1 MNIKLYTRRD
11 DFTMIYINDD
21 YSKNK
26 YQRAKSIGIAEKA
39 YTSSW
44 TDGQKNLFKRF
55 LEELEKSEVKI
66 TKEDILSEQVLDLG
80 ISIIVSKKDDNQVSF
95 WVEKN
100 GKFLP
105 RQPEFFINPCGDF
118 VFNIHLSLLNVVK
131 SS

>member
-44 TDGQKNLFKRF
+44 TDGQKNLFERF
-55 LEELEKSEVKI
+55 LEELEKSEVQI
-66 TKEDILSEQVLDLG
+66 AKEDILDEQVLDLG
-80 ISIIVSKKDDNQVSF
+80 ISIIVAQNQEQNQVSF

-105 RQPEFFINPCGDF
+105 VEN
-118 VFNIHLSLLNVVK
+118 
-131 SS
+131 

>member
-1 MNIKLYTRRD
+1 MNIKIYTRRD

-26 YQRAKSIGIAEKA
+26 YQRSKSIGIAEKA
-39 YTSSW
+39 FTSSW
-44 TDGQKNLFKRF
+44 TDGQKNLFARF

-66 TKEDILSEQVLDLG
+66 TKEDILSEQILDLG
-80 ISIIVSKKDDNQVSF
+80 ISIVVSKNKDDNQVSF

-105 RQPEFFINPCGDF
+105 AEN
-118 VFNIHLSLLNVVK
+118 
-131 SS
+131 